1 MEQLGIEPTL
11 LLAQIINFS
20 IIVFVLTRLLYKPI
34 LGILEKRKKEI
45 EESLARAEKLKREEE
60 KFKQKGEKL
69 LDEARR
75 EGRKILEEAKKQG
88 KLAEK
93 EIIAEAHNEASDIV
107 KKGKTEVV
115 RMEEE
120 MEKGV
125 RQQAV
130 TLAIAMAKRL
140 LTAVLSE
147 KDQHRVISEQ
157 LKELEKVVE

>member
-1 MEQLGIEPTL
+1 MEQLGIEPKL

-20 IIVFVLTRLLYKPI
+20 IIVFVLTKLLYKPI
-34 LGILEKRKKEI
+34 LKILEKRRSDI

-69 LDEARR
+69 LDEARY
-75 EGRKILEEAKKQG
+75 EGRKILEEARKQG
-88 KLAEK
+88 TLAEK
-93 EIIAEAHNEASDIV
+93 EIIAEAHAQASDVV
-107 KKGKTEVV
+107 KKGKAEVA
-115 RMEEE
+115 RMKEE

-140 LTAVLSE
+140 LTGVLSE

-157 LKELEKVVE
+157 LKELEKVVK